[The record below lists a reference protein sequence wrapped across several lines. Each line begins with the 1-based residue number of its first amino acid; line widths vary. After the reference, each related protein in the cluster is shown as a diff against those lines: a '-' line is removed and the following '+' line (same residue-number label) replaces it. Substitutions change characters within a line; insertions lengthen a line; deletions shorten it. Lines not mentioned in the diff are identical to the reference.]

1 MLKGA
6 WWRKQTQGGASFQDL
21 AGLSPGKRVPGVVHD
36 TVKVIDFSQRVHLP
50 GLHLQKVVLLTCEW
64 RRTESPDKTQERSCS
79 SKLMY
84 VKGEYLLQ
92 RNKTHSL
99 WEICR
104 LVVVTWPTDVSP
116 SQSSSSTDKP
126 GKFIL
131 VLFSDLPGWMLSLIM
146 LTCSS
151 RSGRVC
157 SCQNPITWPSSCTT
171 MPNLSQFFPI
181 DMAWGPP
188 PRRPT

>member
-6 WWRKQTQGGASFQDL
+6 WWRKQTEGGASFQDL
-21 AGLSPGKRVPGVVHD
+21 AGLSPGERVPGVVHD

-64 RRTESPDKTQERSCS
+64 RRTENPDKTQERSCS

-84 VKGEYLLQ
+84 VKGEYLRQ
-92 RNKTHSL
+92 RNKTQFMRNL
-99 WEICR
+99 
-104 LVVVTWPTDVSP
+104 PTGGGHMTHWCFSISVLFKHW
-116 SQSSSSTDKP
+116 QAW

-131 VLFSDLPGWMLSLIM
+131 VLFSYLPGWMLSLIM